1 MYMYVYI
8 YVYIC
13 FIYIYICLYIYIY
26 IYICLYIYKIIY
38 KNYRKFKNTEISF
51 ILTKILVP
59 FIICDTRGNNDK

>member
-1 MYMYVYI
+1 M
-8 YVYIC
+8 
-13 FIYIYICLYIYIY
+13 FIYIY